1 MKLPALLLSK
11 IVVPE
16 SFRGLSFRWGILLAE
31 DLSSLLRLP
40 TKKTRKTKNP
50 ALSAGH
56 NHS

>member
-16 SFRGLSFRWGILLAE
+16 SFRGLSFRWGVLLGE

-40 TKKTRKTKNP
+40 AKKTP
-50 ALSAGH
+50 
-56 NHS
+56 

>member
-40 TKKTRKTKNP
+40 TKKIP
-50 ALSAGH
+50 
-56 NHS
+56 